1 MKIRALLFS
10 CLVTTVMLCVGCGG
24 DDINEDTR
32 EELARYIS
40 ANNIEADLD
49 ETGLYYV
56 IHEMGSDTMPT
67 QFSTVS
73 VNYEGR
79 TIADNE
85 VFDDGDTTSIL
96 LSSTIQGWQV
106 GIPKIG
112 IGGSMT
118 LYIPSDMAYGKDG
131 TGPIPGDANL
141 VFDVDL
147 VDVDGLREASVREAA
162 EQDDIAAYI
171 AERAL
176 DPFVTDEGI
185 YIHINEEGEVDKPTV
200 ESTVTIHYYGERLD
214 GQQIDSS
221 YDRNRPSTFALSSVI
236 EGWQI
241 AIPYFGRG
249 GSGTIIIPSRL
260 AYGAQDRPGI
270 PPHTPLA
277 FDIELID
284 F

>member
-1 MKIRALLFS
+1 MKIKALLFS
-10 CLVTTVMLCVGCGG
+10 CFVGATVLCTSCGG
-24 DDINEDTR
+24 DEINEDTR
-32 EELARYIS
+32 EELGQYIS
-40 ANNIEADLD
+40 DNNIDAVLD
-49 ETGLYYV
+49 ESGLYYV
-56 IHEMGSDTMPT
+56 IHEAGSDTMPT
-67 QFSTVS
+67 EFSSVL

-79 TIADNE
+79 TIADDE
-85 VFDDGDTTSIL
+85 IFDEGDTTAIL

-118 LYIPSDMAYGKDG
+118 LYIPSDMGYGKDG
-131 TGPIPGDANL
+131 TGPIAGDANL

-147 VDVDGLREASVREAA
+147 IDVDGLRSTAVREAA
-162 EQDDIAAYI
+162 EEVDIAAYI
-171 AERAL
+171 AERDL
-176 DPFVTDEGI
+176 DPFVTDEGV
-185 YIHINEEGEVDKPTV
+185 YIHINEEGETDRPDV

-241 AIPYFGRG
+241 AIPYFGKG